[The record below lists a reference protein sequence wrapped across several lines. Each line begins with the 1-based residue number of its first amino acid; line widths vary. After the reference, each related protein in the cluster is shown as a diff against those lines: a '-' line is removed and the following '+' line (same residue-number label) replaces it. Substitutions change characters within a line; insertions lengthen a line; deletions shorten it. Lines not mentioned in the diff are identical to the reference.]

1 MVSQLVFR
9 QHTHTHTRTHTDDL
23 VVHDLVV
30 DLDFALCTS
39 LTLHEKSEN
48 QN

>member
-1 MVSQLVFR
+1 MVSQLDFR
-9 QHTHTHTRTHTDDL
+9 QHAHTDDL